1 MKIIIKHEIPGRIR
15 FSMPSKRYTFKQAD
29 ILQYYLLSLPG
40 VEKVIVYER
49 SADAVV
55 YYNGNRQE
63 LLSGILKFSF
73 EDENTLALVPEH
85 TGRALMAEY
94 KEKLIF
100 RIIRHYV
107 MRFILPFPLRRIRA
121 YIRASRFVLRALKSL
136 FIHRRLEVSVLDATA
151 IVVSILRGD
160 FMTANS
166 VMFLLGIGDLLEE
179 WTHKKSVEDLAQ
191 SMSLKADKVWLKNSG
206 TEVLVPIGQIQEG
219 DVISV
224 RVGNVIP
231 LDGIVVG
238 GVSMVNQ
245 SSLTGEG
252 IPVKKDQGAYVYA
265 GTVVEEGDL
274 MIEVK
279 KASGSTRYEK
289 IIKMIEES
297 EQLKS
302 GVESRAEHLA
312 DGLVPYSFLGTML
325 TFLLTR
331 NATKAISILM
341 VDFSCA
347 LKLSMPVAVLS
358 AMRECQ
364 DHHITVKGGKF
375 LEAISDADTLVFD
388 KTGTLT
394 KAVPTVVDVVPFGG
408 GDKDEMLRIAACLEE
423 HYPHSIANAV
433 VAEAAKRGLEH
444 EEMHKEVE
452 YVVAHGIASTIEGS
466 KVVIGSWHFVFE
478 DENCIVP
485 EDEKDKLDNISKEY
499 SRLFMAIGGK
509 LAAVICLEDPL
520 REEAPDVIGKL
531 HDVGFTNIVM
541 MTGDSKHTARNVAHK
556 VGVDSFY
563 AEVLPEDK
571 ANFVRKAKE
580 GGHKVVMIGDGI
592 NDSPA
597 LSEADAGI
605 AISEGAHLA
614 REIADI
620 TISENDLY
628 QLVTLK
634 QISDN
639 LMNRIRFNYRFV
651 IGFNLGLI
659 GLGLSGV
666 LAPATSAILH
676 NGSTIVLGLH
686 SMTNVLPDKERS
698 RINTIDNSVDC
709 DNYVIEAVNR

>member
-1 MKIIIKHEIPGRIR
+1 VKIIIKHEIPGRIR
-15 FSMPSKRYTFKQAD
+15 FSMPSKRYTFEQAD

-49 SADAVV
+49 SADTVV
-55 YYNGNRQE
+55 YYKGDRQK

-85 TGRALMAEY
+85 TGRALMVEY

-100 RIIRHYV
+100 RVIRHYV
-107 MRFILPFPLRRIRA
+107 MRFILPSPIRMVMA
-121 YIRASRFVLRALKSL
+121 YIRALRFVLRALKSL
-136 FIHRRLEVSVLDATA
+136 FIDRRLEVSVLDATA

-160 FMTANS
+160 YTTANS

-191 SMSLKADKVWLKNSG
+191 SMSLKADKVWLKNNN

-219 DVISV
+219 DIISV

-245 SSLTGEG
+245 ASLTGEG

-358 AMRECQ
+358 SMRECQ

-375 LEAISDADTLVFD
+375 LEAVSDADTLVFD

-394 KAVPTVVDVVPFGG
+394 KAVPTVVDVIPFGG
-408 GDKDEMLRIAACLEE
+408 GDRDEMLRIAACLEE

-433 VAEAAKRGLEH
+433 VAEAEKKGLVH

-485 EDEKDKLDNISKEY
+485 EDEQDKLDNISKEY

-520 REEAPDVIGKL
+520 REEAPDVISKL
-531 HDVGFTNIVM
+531 HDVGFNNIVM

-580 GGHKVVMIGDGI
+580 GGHKVIMIGDGI

-659 GLGLSGV
+659 GLGLMGV
-666 LAPATSAILH
+666 LAPATSALLH
-676 NGSTIVLGLH
+676 NSSTIVLGLH
-686 SMTNVLPDKERS
+686 SMTNVLPDKEKEKRAVS
-698 RINTIDNSVDC
+698 NECVDC
-709 DNYVIEAVNR
+709 DNYIIETATN